1 MRFTEQVLSAPA
13 VRYRMADSD
22 PLPHPFF
29 RTVREGA
36 VPLIGPKELRELLEG
51 PEPPLMLDV
60 RSESERAWV
69 HLPNDRHIPIHLLPR
84 QTKQLPRNRPIVTYD
99 HLGPG
104 ARRAAG
110 LLRARGFDSAAAL
123 EGGIDEYARIV
134 DPTLSRYR
142 EGAGERGLLLRQL
155 PRPDTGCLAYFL
167 ADPVDRAAVLVDPG
181 VETAPY
187 LEALRTGDWH
197 LAAIVE
203 THTHADHLAGHS
215 ALHAATD
222 APIYLSRR
230 SPAQYPHRT
239 LADGEAID
247 FGSEELRVLETPG
260 HTLDHLTL
268 RVRDSAFVGDTLLIG
283 SCGRTDLGDGSP
295 ELLWE
300 SLTDKLLRLPEEVE
314 VFPAHFGPRHS
325 LPARYVSTI
334 GFERATNEALN
345 QGSREAFVR
354 YMTEGWPPKPS
365 DFEEIVRANLEG

>member
-1 MRFTEQVLSAPA
+1 MTSSP
-13 VRYRMADSD
+13 D

-29 RTVREGA
+29 RSVREGA
-36 VPLIGPKELRELLEG
+36 VPLIAPMELRGLLEG
-51 PEPPLMLDV
+51 PRPPLTLDV
-60 RSESERAWV
+60 RSEAERQWV
-69 HLPNDRHIPIHLLPR
+69 HLPNDRHIPIHLLPK
-84 QTKQLPRNRPIVTYD
+84 QTTHLPHDRPIVVYD

-104 ARRAAG
+104 ARRAAA
-110 LLRARGFDSAAAL
+110 LLRSRGFASAAAL
-123 EGGIDEYARIV
+123 EGGIDEYARVV
-134 DPTLSRYR
+134 DPSLLRYR
-142 EGAGERGLLLRQL
+142 EGAGERGLLLQQL
-155 PRPDTGCLAYFL
+155 PRPDTGCLSYFL
-167 ADPVDRAAVLVDPG
+167 ADPIAREAVIVDPG
-181 VETAPY
+181 IDAAPY
-187 LEALRTGDWH
+187 LGSLSARGWH

-222 APIYLSRR
+222 APIYVSRR

-239 LADGEAID
+239 LMEGEAID
-247 FGSEELRVLETPG
+247 FGSEELAVLETPG

-283 SCGRTDLGDGSP
+283 ACGRTDLGDGSP
-295 ELLWE
+295 ERLWE
-300 SLTDKLLRLPEEVE
+300 SLTDKLLHLPDEVE
-314 VFPAHFGPRHS
+314 VYPAHFGPHHS

-365 DFEEIVRANLEG
+365 DFERIVRANLEG